1 MNGATTIDENTRNFT
16 LSTDIFH
23 KPDLD
28 IYSQMVYIVLSSFVA
43 ESSLP
48 TVSEVAKLSRMQPRQ
63 TVKALQ
69 SLVEHKLLPHKA
81 FRQMVGEFADDRI
94 SWAAKGLLTYFKN
107 NPQIRINELL
117 ELSNQ
122 SGEDEHSIRKA
133 LRDLKRY
140 GYLEEYPELSK
151 MAN

>member
-1 MNGATTIDENTRNFT
+1 MTGVTVDENKRNFT

-23 KPDLD
+23 QPNLD
-28 IYSQMVYIVLSSFVA
+28 IYSQMVYIILASYLA

-48 TVSEVAKLSRMQPRQ
+48 KVADIAKLGRMEVKQA
-63 TVKALQ
+63 TKALQ
-69 SLVEHKLLPHKA
+69 SLVEHKLLPHKV
-81 FRQMVGEFADDRI
+81 FRQMVGEFADDRL
-94 SWAAKGLLTYFKN
+94 SWAARGLLTYFKQ

-117 ELSNQ
+117 ELSNG

-140 GYLEEYPELSK
+140 GYLEDFPELSR